1 MSAVR
6 SQARGLVSLTTSSSQ
21 IGQRLWQA
29 TSTTTNKYDVLSG
42 SSRRQMP
49 QSSRSFSCSA
59 NRSSSQQKQQAPDMP
74 SSRWYADLQARLGK
88 CIIFGCSPAQ
98 VHRVAG
104 VLGALTREWR
114 SLSAGSEGFL
124 QQGGLEGQAVVWGE
138 MDSFQ
143 HVNNAAYIR
152 YAEASRVNWVRYFA
166 NVNPAHADDWRD
178 LMNPRGVG
186 LIMKSIKADY
196 KFPVVYPD
204 RISVYHKLRSLP
216 SESDTSLILD
226 CMILS
231 HKHRR
236 IAARTEEDVVIYDY
250 GAGKKATMPPF
261 VLQTFRDTWERQEGE
276 TRRARLRIQE
286 LAREVET
293 LEKETWNREDAV
305 EDLGA
310 AGKAGS

>member
-1 MSAVR
+1 MAALR
-6 SQARGLVSLTTSSSQ
+6 SQARRGFLSLTTSRIRPRSC
-21 IGQRLWQA
+21 QA
-29 TSTTTNKYDVLSG
+29 AYTDSKNTTISE
-42 SSRRQMP
+42 SSRL
-49 QSSRSFSCSA
+49 QSRRPFSRTA
-59 NRSSSQQKQQAPDMP
+59 YRSSLQKQQQAPDLP
-74 SSRWYADLQARLGK
+74 SPPWYADLQARLGK

-98 VHRVAG
+98 VHRVAA
-104 VLGALTREWR
+104 VLGSLTREWR

-152 YAEASRVNWVRYFA
+152 YAEASRVNWIRYFA
-166 NVNPAHADDWRD
+166 NVNPAHASDWRD

-250 GAGKKATMPPF
+250 REGKKTTMPQF

-286 LAREVET
+286 LAREVEA
-293 LEKETWNREDAV
+293 LEKETWDREDAV

>member
-1 MSAVR
+1 MAALR
-6 SQARGLVSLTTSSSQ
+6 
-21 IGQRLWQA
+21 
-29 TSTTTNKYDVLSG
+29 
-42 SSRRQMP
+42 P
-49 QSSRSFSCSA
+49 Q
-59 NRSSSQQKQQAPDMP
+59 QQQQAPDLP
-74 SSRWYADLQARLGK
+74 PSRWYADLQARLGK

-124 QQGGLEGQAVVWGE
+124 QQGGLESQAVVWGGRWT
-138 MDSFQ
+138 
-143 HVNNAAYIR
+143 VL
-152 YAEASRVNWVRYFA
+152 VNWIRYFA
-166 NVNPAHADDWRD
+166 NVNPSHASDWRD

-196 KFPVVYPD
+196 KFSVVYPD

-250 GAGKKATMPPF
+250 HEGKKTTMPPF
-261 VLQTFRDTWERQEGE
+261 VLQTFQDTWERQEGE
-276 TRRARLRIQE
+276 ARRARLRIQE

-293 LEKETWNREDAV
+293 LEKETWDCEDAV

-310 AGKAGS
+310 TGKAGS